1 MYREDEK
8 LTDIILGEAVIK
20 ILDSDAQVSFESL
33 LTELESMMM
42 AERNIVRKKA
52 ILSAINLVK
61 ANLKKF
67 ESATPGRINTGREI
81 LFFSRYIPMNIPER

>member
-61 ANLKKF
+61 ANLKKL
-67 ESATPGRINTGREI
+67 ESATPGRINTWREI
-81 LFFSRYIPMNIPER
+81 LFFSRHIPMNIPER